1 MGQTHG
7 GKTTKRSIITEAHGW
22 PVCCL
27 LFSGNYS
34 DFKTALPT
42 IERLSIRPQ
51 KLSADRGYD
60 AQWFRN
66 TLRLWHIQSAIPR
79 KNSASGKK
87 RRKLTESAQA
97 IFKNRW
103 KVERAFAWLD
113 GFRRLVT
120 RWEYCLEMYQA
131 FLSVAI
137 ICILLR

>member
-7 GKTTKRSIITEAHGW
+7 GKTTKRSVITEAHGW

-27 LFSGNYS
+27 LFSGNSS

-42 IERLSIRPQ
+42 VERLSKRPQ

-60 AQWFRN
+60 AQWLQN
-66 TLRLWHIQSAIPR
+66 ELRQWHIQSAIPR
-79 KNSASGKK
+79 KNAANGRK
-87 RRKLTESAQA
+87 RRKLTESAKVV
-97 IFKNRW
+97 FKNRW
-103 KVERAFAWLD
+103 KVERGFAWLD

-120 RWEYCLEMYQA
+120 RWEYYPEMYHA

>member
-7 GKTTKRSIITEAHGW
+7 GKTTKRSVITETHGW
-22 PVCCL
+22 PVFCL
-27 LFSGNYS
+27 LFAGNCS

-42 IERLSIRPQ
+42 VERLSILPQ

-60 AQWFRN
+60 AQWLRN
-66 TLRLWHIQSAIPR
+66 ALRKRHIQSAIPR
-79 KNSASGKK
+79 KNSTNGRK
-87 RRKLTESAQA
+87 RKRLTESAKA

-103 KVERAFAWLD
+103 KVERGFAWLD

-120 RWEYCLEMYQA
+120 RWEFYPQMHHA
-131 FLSVAI
+131 FISVAI

>member
-7 GKTTKRSIITEAHGW
+7 GKTTKRSVITEAHGW

-27 LFSGNYS
+27 LFSGNCS

-42 IERLSIRPQ
+42 VERLSVRPR

-60 AQWFRN
+60 AQWLRN
-66 TLRLWHIQSAIPR
+66 ALRQWHIQSAIPR
-79 KNSASGKK
+79 KNSANGRK

-97 IFKNRW
+97 LFKNRW
-103 KVERAFAWLD
+103 KVERGFSWLD
-113 GFRRLVT
+113 GFRRLVI
-120 RWEYCLEMYQA
+120 RWEYYPEMYQA

>member
-7 GKTTKRSIITEAHGW
+7 GKTTKRSIVTEAHGW
-22 PVCCL
+22 PVFSL
-27 LFSGNYS
+27 LFAGNYS

-42 IERLSIRPQ
+42 IGRLFVRPE

-60 AQWFRN
+60 AQWLRN
-66 TLRLWHIQSAIPR
+66 RLRQWHIQSAIPR
-79 KNSASGKK
+79 KNSPSGQK
-87 RRKLTESAQA
+87 RRKLTTAA
-97 IFKNRW
+97 RTIFKNRW
-103 KVERAFAWLD
+103 KVERGFAWLD

-120 RWEYCLEMYQA
+120 RWEYYPEIYHA